1 MADVLA
7 GRVPGIYDA
16 EVQIQRPDG
25 SRVVVMVNVAPLID
39 DDSAI
44 VGAVN
49 SFRKNP
55 MGAK

>member
-1 MADVLA
+1 
-7 GRVPGIYDA
+7 
-16 EVQIQRPDG
+16 
-25 SRVVVMVNVAPLID
+25 MVNVAPLID

-49 SFRKNP
+49 SFRENP